1 MESELCV
8 TMLAQA
14 RSRKKKIIVTFAKA
28 RNDGQLGRVHASA
41 HEEDQVFVPGL
52 PEGGHVKFERLQGSL
67 LLHVLHVEDLDG
79 DVAVPVALVDWKR
92 DECMT

>member
-1 MESELCV
+1 M
-8 TMLAQA
+8 
-14 RSRKKKIIVTFAKA
+14 
-28 RNDGQLGRVHASA
+28 
-41 HEEDQVFVPGL
+41 PGL